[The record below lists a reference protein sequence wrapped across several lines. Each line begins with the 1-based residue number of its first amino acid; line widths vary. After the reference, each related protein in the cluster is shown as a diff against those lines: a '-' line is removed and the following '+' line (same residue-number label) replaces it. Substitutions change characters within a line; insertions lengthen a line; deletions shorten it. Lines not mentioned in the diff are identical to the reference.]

1 MASYFTLTYDTTG
14 PSSPS
19 ISINSGATY
28 ATTTLVTATIGTADT
43 PTTGYSMQIWGYID
57 LSWGITNGIFV
68 SGATATTQA
77 NAAWITY
84 ATSQQLQLS
93 SGDATKNVSVV
104 IRDDVNN
111 PSAQAS
117 TSIILDT
124 TLPTVTI
131 SGPDVSKISNQT
143 GKNTSTFSFQS
154 NQIFSQYEVKVVSST
169 SGDNTTGTT
178 IATTNGSTNTSGNVG
193 NYAANTP
200 ITVAIKGADLAAASA
215 GDGAKIIKV
224 FVQNQAGL
232 WSA

>member
-14 PSSPS
+14 PASPS
-19 ISINSGATY
+19 ISLNSGATY
-28 ATTTLVTATIGTADT
+28 ATQVLVTATIGTTDSS
-43 PTTGYSMQIWGYID
+43 TTGYTMQIWGDID
-57 LSWGITNGIFV
+57 LSWGITNGFFT
-68 SGATATTQA
+68 SGATAADQA
-77 NAAWITY
+77 HAVWQTY
-84 ATSQQLQLS
+84 ATSKQIQLS
-93 SGDATKNVSVV
+93 SGDATKNVYMV

-143 GKNTSTFSFQS
+143 GKDTSTFSFQS
-154 NQIFSQYEVKVVSST
+154 NQIFTQYEVKVVSST
-169 SGDNTTGTT
+169 SGDNTTGTV
-178 IATTNGSTNTSGNVG
+178 IATTNGSSNTSGNGG

-200 ITVAIKGADLAAASA
+200 ITVTIKGADLAVASS